1 MLKLFQKVEVHNW
14 IIDVDVDATK
24 KQYNNNWILCQ
35 CLDCL
40 NFYEVMKSSSN
51 LELKF
56 LNSLGITPS
65 KCVHLSEFGP
75 NEKGLHLYSGC
86 YHIVGR
92 IIEGIP
98 VNTNSWND
106 INVSKIGHFTFVL
119 SNDLHFVPNGFA
131 SPTLQ
136 IDFDIEIPW
145 VLKESQ

>member
-1 MLKLFQKVEVHNW
+1 MFQKVEVHNW
-14 IIDVDVDATK
+14 IIEVDVDATK
-24 KQYNNNWILCQ
+24 KQYNNNWRLCQ
-35 CLDCL
+35 CSDCL
-40 NFYEVMKSSSN
+40 NYYEVMKSLS

-56 LNSLGITPS
+56 LNSLGVNPS

-86 YHIVGR
+86 YHIVGK
-92 IIEGIP
+92 IIKGNP

-106 INVSKIGHFTFVL
+106 NNVIQIGRFTFVF

-136 IDFDIEIPW
+136 IDFEVEIHW
-145 VLKESQ
+145 IL